1 LSIFKRAIFE
11 FDDKKLKNE
20 PIILEGGWSKWT
32 SFYPG
37 FTQSSKNFIPSMST
51 KVDSQQNKTSTTIK
65 NVLDFDYPEIN
76 DLKKPLIAPVS
87 VNNVDASKVLSNQVQ
102 PKVTPNQIQPQ
113 ITNISNAMPIEKNIS
128 NNIIA
133 PSVVPSVN
141 RSTKPIHVNKIQTPI
156 NNSDTSRHSN
166 DITPSPSSSDDEEDR
181 RIFENNF
188 KKPDD
193 QLASIE
199 STKKQ
204 QQPLTPS
211 IPVSTDENQNSSTN
225 FLNKKVK
232 QVSFKFSSKNNYH
245 TF

>member
-1 LSIFKRAIFE
+1 MSIFKRAIFE

-37 FTQSSKNFIPSMST
+37 FTQSSKNFIPT
-51 KVDSQQNKTSTTIK
+51 KITNADSQQNKTSTTIK

-87 VNNVDASKVLSNQVQ
+87 VNNVEASKVVPNQIQ
-102 PKVTPNQIQPQ
+102 PKVIPNQIQPQ
-113 ITNISNAMPIEKNIS
+113 STNISNTMPTEKNVS
-128 NNIIA
+128 NNIIV
-133 PSVVPSVN
+133 PPVVPSVN
-141 RSTKPIHVNKIQTPI
+141 RSTKPLHVNKVPTPI

-193 QLASIE
+193 QGASIE
-199 STKKQ
+199 ATKQ
-204 QQPLTPS
+204 QQQHPPS
-211 IPVSTDENQNSSTN
+211 IPMFTDENQNSSTN
-225 FLNKKVK
+225 FLNQKVK
-232 QVSFKFSSKNNYH
+232 QVSFKFV
-245 TF
+245 